1 MKWLKKFACCLWGH
15 KWALDENFRYKLI
28 SIKKG
33 SKARWYCCRCKEGD
47 VSYFPPICSWDRRW
61 LTNMKDDFA
70 HYHLMR
76 KMFRKQMMYQA
87 LKKEKKEEKY
97 KKLEKG

>member
-1 MKWLKKFACCLWGH
+1 MKYLKKLACCLWGH
-15 KWALDENFRYKLI
+15 KWALDKNFSYKLV
-28 SIKKG
+28 SVKNG
-33 SKARWYCCRCKEGD
+33 HKANWYCCRCKD
-47 VSYFPPICSWDRRW
+47 IDTCYFPSICSWDRRW

-76 KMFRKQMMYQA
+76 KMFRKQMIYQA
-87 LKKEKKEEKY
+87 INREKKEEKY